1 MLQCVIIWCNIICI
15 VVSRKGT
22 MSGFTRITST
32 NDNVLYHEQQN
43 IMQKF
48 TKCGSYWIKNASAV
62 ACSAED
68 AGAEVTGTLIIIGS
82 SK

>member
-1 MLQCVIIWCNIICI
+1 MIWWNIICI

-32 NDNVLYHEQQN
+32 NDNVLYHEQQS

-48 TKCGSYWIKNASAV
+48 TKYCSYWIKNANAI
-62 ACSAED
+62 ACTAED
-68 AGAEVTGTLIIIGS
+68 AGAEDT
-82 SK
+82 